1 MLGKICAKVGFFWR
15 EKLWGAFGLET
26 HCVLAVHAALWA
38 WADVGLDEK
47 IPDKK
52 IVHHQSKQWNAS

>member
-26 HCVLAVHAALWA
+26 HCVLAMHAALLMA
-38 WADVGLDEK
+38 FGLLTHFVLED
-47 IPDKK
+47 
-52 IVHHQSKQWNAS
+52 AS